1 MIQFSKISVVVL
13 TGLLAF
19 FLPVPMTGQEN
30 DMAGSENPITVVQ
43 QFYQAIKEQRCK
55 NALDLRPGYTEEQC
69 REVKEVN
76 DVDVIRHHS
85 IISPTKGGLAFIEL
99 KVKIRKADKQE
110 SWHGFLK
117 LEKRGNHWKI
127 VNDSYLSQKKIENF
141 DAYLASRQYQAIDQ
155 PSTSTP
161 AIPASIPER
170 PEVVT
175 PEPSQESSA
184 EPVSGIDSALESA
197 VPKPAPAITSPPP
210 TVAPPLTVAPSTPSP
225 SQRQELGRTAL
236 PRTGAT
242 TLLQACWGPDELRG
256 SPGERTLHDRPAD
269 YSPPERV
276 YPQWSNE
283 PLEDKWARSIRFVNP
298 AHGEKLV
305 ALTFDL
311 CEQANERTGYD
322 GEIVNILRAEKV
334 NATFF
339 AGGKWMRSHPQR
351 AMQLMAD
358 PLFEIGNHAW
368 THGNLRVLRG
378 KEMTE
383 QIQWTQA
390 QYELLREQLLK
401 LPCAASVGESRAHR
415 IPPLPTTFR
424 FPYGACDATA
434 LKAVAQAGL
443 YPIQWNVISGDP
455 ARGQTAEL
463 MIKGILDKMRP
474 GSIVIAHANGRGW
487 HTGEALRTLIPA
499 LRKQGY
505 RFVTV
510 SQLLK
515 SGTPVAVE
523 SCYEVRPGDNL
534 RYDQLFGRGTE

>member
-1 MIQFSKISVVVL
+1 MIQGSKSSFIVF
-13 TGLLAF
+13 TGMLAF
-19 FLPVPMTGQEN
+19 FSLFCVVGQEN
-30 DMAGSENPITVVQ
+30 DEAGSENPITVVQ
-43 QFYQAIKEQRCK
+43 QFYQAIKEHRCEDV
-55 NALDLRPGYTEEQC
+55 ARLRPGYSKKSC
-69 REVKEVN
+69 SEVKEVSDIHLIPRLIGGN
-76 DVDVIRHHS
+76 A
-85 IISPTKGGLAFIEL
+85 KGQFAVVEL
-99 KVKIRKADKQE
+99 QIQFRKANKE
-110 SWHGFLK
+110 PWHGFLTVV
-117 LEKRGNHWKI
+117 KRKSRWQIMH
-127 VNDSYLSQKKIENF
+127 DSYWSPKNIGSLET
-141 DAYLASRQYQAIDQ
+141 YLASPEHRRSINQ
-155 PSTSTP
+155 PSISPVSNLP
-161 AIPASIPER
+161 APMPEHTTMELAVDSVTVHDPV
-170 PEVVT
+170 PEDVV
-175 PEPSQESSA
+175 PEPS
-184 EPVSGIDSALESA
+184 
-197 VPKPAPAITSPPP
+197 PAITPPQ
-210 TVAPPLTVAPSTPSP
+210 ATVAPSVPSP
-225 SQRQELGRTAL
+225 LPPQELHHAAF
-236 PRTGAT
+236 PRPGAT
-242 TLLQACWGPDELRG
+242 TLLDACWGPEQLRG

-322 GEIVNILRAEKV
+322 GAIVDILRAEKV

-401 LPCAASVGESRAHR
+401 LPCAASVGESQIHR

-434 LKAVAQAGL
+434 LKAVAEAGL

-455 ARGQTAEL
+455 ARRQTVDL
-463 MIKGILDKMRP
+463 MVKGILDKIRP

-487 HTGEALRTLIPA
+487 HTGEALRILIPA